1 MNTHPRI
8 QAVNERHAATL
19 ETRRS
24 FEALKNEAAR
34 LLQQAYEVAALG
46 GLSDTEAQQALAASK
61 IAGVTFRPITI
72 PVDAQ
77 DFERLAD
84 DLRHVAAVVDQL
96 FAAIGADAESNSTVC
111 TAMDFKAHFS
121 GVIANA
127 IEGNTLWVLEECAD
141 AERETE
147 RSDFDEH
154 NTLTRAQ
161 QG

>member
-8 QAVNERHAATL
+8 QAVNERHAVKI

-61 IAGVTFRPITI
+61 IAGVTFRPITL

-84 DLRHVAAVVDQL
+84 DLRHVAGSVDAL
-96 FAAIGADAESNSTVC
+96 ITAIGADAESNSHAC
-111 TAMDFKAHFS
+111 TAKDFKDYFS

-127 IEGNTLWVLEECAD
+127 IDGNALWVLEECAD

-147 RSDFDEH
+147 RSDFAEH
-154 NTLTRAQ
+154 NTHGAI
-161 QG
+161 